1 MPSINT
7 NKRSLLDRSKAKLRI
22 FLHVHVK
29 HPETTGFEPLYSKS
43 FSEATEST
51 HNISTTSTTSAT
63 AGKPTASPQPP
74 TTLTPTKDDLLA
86 PSTIPLIARRHSDPT
101 GLPPPKRFN
110 TLTYKPGVLFGRALR
125 NETNAH
131 KQTKTKLQESRTEV
145 NRLAT
150 LSAGY
155 SHHIRHLRDEQATV
169 QAELDAS
176 KKQAEGHVETI
187 ALREREKEWL
197 GTRIDFYMSELR
209 KKEKHC
215 KSHVSAIRS
224 AAYSQACLRNQV
236 KELARALEKDKDVL
250 KAVRGR
256 TWVPGWCWK
265 AKVAELVL
273 RNQGLDKVANERGA
287 MIKEQGAVIESLKL
301 RLAAAE
307 AEVEEWEAAPF

>member
-1 MPSINT
+1 MPST
-7 NKRSLLDRSKAKLRI
+7 NSKHRTLLSRSKAKLRI

-29 HPETTGFEPLYSKS
+29 QPDTTGFEPLHSKS
-43 FSEATEST
+43 FSETTEST
-51 HNISTTSTTSAT
+51 HDISTTSTTEAT
-63 AGKPTASPQPP
+63 ANKPATPPQP
-74 TTLTPTKDDLLA
+74 TITLIPTKDDLLA
-86 PSTIPLIARRHSDPT
+86 PSTVTPQARRHSNPT

-110 TLTYKPGVLFGRALR
+110 TLTYKPGILFGRALR

-131 KQTKTKLQESRTEV
+131 KQTTTKLRESRAEV

-176 KKQAEGHVETI
+176 KKLAEGYVETM
-187 ALREREKEWL
+187 ALWDGYKKWLYSRIEDLSSILRTKEQ
-197 GTRIDFYMSELR
+197 D
-209 KKEKHC
+209 C
-215 KSHVSAIRS
+215 KSHAIAIQS
-224 AAYSQACLRNQV
+224 AAYRQACLRNQV
-236 KELARALEKDKDVL
+236 KELERALEKDRDVL

-287 MIKEQGAVIESLKL
+287 MVEEQGAVIESLKL

-307 AEVEEWEAAPF
+307 AEVEQWEAAPF

>member
-1 MPSINT
+1 MPST
-7 NKRSLLDRSKAKLRI
+7 NSNNRSLLSRSKAKLRI
-22 FLHVHVK
+22 FLHVHGK
-29 HPETTGFEPLYSKS
+29 HPSTAGFEPLHSKS
-43 FSEATEST
+43 FSESTEST
-51 HNISTTSTTSAT
+51 HDISTTSTTSAT
-63 AGKPTASPQPP
+63 AEKPTASPQPP

-86 PSTIPLIARRHSDPT
+86 PSTITLASRRHSDPT

-110 TLTYKPGVLFGRALR
+110 TLTYKPGILFGRALR
-125 NETNAH
+125 NETKAH
-131 KQTKTKLQESRTEV
+131 KQTSTLLRESKTEV

-215 KSHVSAIRS
+215 KSHV
-224 AAYSQACLRNQV
+224 
-236 KELARALEKDKDVL
+236 KELERAVEKDRDVL
-250 KAVRGR
+250 RAVRGR

-273 RNQGLDKVANERGA
+273 RNQGLDKVANERGV
-287 MIKEQGAVIESLKL
+287 MIEEQGAVIESLKL
-301 RLAAAE
+301 RLAAAK
-307 AEVEEWEAAPF
+307 AEVEGWEAAPF

>member
-1 MPSINT
+1 MPST
-7 NKRSLLDRSKAKLRI
+7 NFPSLVSRGKYKLRI
-22 FLHVHVK
+22 LFHFK
-29 HPETTGFEPLYSKS
+29 QPDTTGFEPLHSKS
-43 FSEATEST
+43 FSETTEST
-51 HNISTTSTTSAT
+51 HDISTTSTTSA
-63 AGKPTASPQPP
+63 AAEKPAASLQPS
-74 TTLTPTKDDLLA
+74 TILTPTKDDLLA
-86 PSTIPLIARRHSDPT
+86 PSTVPPQTRRHSDPT

-215 KSHVSAIRS
+215 KSHV
-224 AAYSQACLRNQV
+224 
-236 KELARALEKDKDVL
+236 KELERAVEKDRDVL

-273 RNQGLDKVANERGA
+273 RNQGLDKVASERGF
-287 MIKEQGAVIESLKL
+287 MIEEQGAVIESLKL

-307 AEVEEWEAAPF
+307 AEFEGWEGTSF

>member
-7 NKRSLLDRSKAKLRI
+7 NERSLLARSKAKLRI
-22 FLHVHVK
+22 FLHVHIK
-29 HPETTGFEPLYSKS
+29 HPETTGFAPLQSKS
-43 FSEATEST
+43 FSETTEST
-51 HNISTTSTTSAT
+51 HDISTTSTTSAT
-63 AGKPTASPQPP
+63 AEKSATPPQPT

-86 PSTIPLIARRHSDPT
+86 PSTVTPQARRHSDPT

-110 TLTYKPGVLFGRALR
+110 TLTYKPGILFGRALR

-131 KQTKTKLQESRTEV
+131 KQTKTKLQESRAEV

-176 KKQAEGHVETI
+176 KKQAEGYVETI
-187 ALREREKEWL
+187 AKLKEETKWQWTKVGDYAFQL
-197 GTRIDFYMSELR
+197 HL
-209 KKEKHC
+209 KEKDC
-215 KSHVSAIRS
+215 ASHARTIREG
-224 AAYSQACLRNQV
+224 AYAQACLRNQV
-236 KELARALEKDKDVL
+236 KELERALEKDRDVL

-287 MIKEQGAVIESLKL
+287 MIGEQGAVIENLKL

-307 AEVEEWEAAPF
+307 AEVEQWEAAPF

>member
-1 MPSINT
+1 MPST
-7 NKRSLLDRSKAKLRI
+7 NFPSLLARSKAKLRI
-22 FLHVHVK
+22 FLHVHIK
-29 HPETTGFEPLYSKS
+29 HPAANGFEPLHSKS
-43 FSEATEST
+43 FSKTTEST
-51 HNISTTSTTSAT
+51 HDISTTSTTSAT
-63 AGKPTASPQPP
+63 AEKPASPPQLT
-74 TTLTPTKDDLLA
+74 TTLTPTKSDLLA
-86 PSTIPLIARRHSDPT
+86 PSTISLAARRHSDPT

-110 TLTYKPGVLFGRALR
+110 TLTYKPGILFGRALR

-131 KQTKTKLQESRTEV
+131 KQTKTKLQESRAEV

-176 KKQAEGHVETI
+176 KKQAEEYVDTI

-197 GTRIDFYMSELR
+197 GTRIEFWMSELR
-209 KKEKHC
+209 KKEEHC

-236 KELARALEKDKDVL
+236 KELERALEKDRDVL

-287 MIKEQGAVIESLKL
+287 MIEEQGAVIESLKL

-307 AEVEEWEAAPF
+307 AEVEGWEAAPF